1 MDSEIFL
8 LRMTLMQLTERV
20 QYLEEERDVVEM
32 RTLLVQDQLQEVS
45 DVALFHHQVLE
56 EVINQTDILEL
67 HVERM
72 ESQVSLFGVWLEFA
86 YRQLVQLMALYSVL

>member
-1 MDSEIFL
+1 
-8 LRMTLMQLTERV
+8 MQLTERL

-45 DVALFHHQVLE
+45 DVAHFHHQVLE
-56 EVINQTDILEL
+56 EVISQTDILEL

-72 ESQVSLFGVWLEFA
+72 DSRVSLFGVWLEFA
-86 YRQLVQLMALYSVL
+86 YRQLVQLMALFTVYCIF

>member
-1 MDSEIFL
+1 
-8 LRMTLMQLTERV
+8 MQLTERV

-32 RTLLVQDQLQEVS
+32 RTLLVHDQLQEVS
-45 DVALFHHQVLE
+45 DAAQFHHQVLE
-56 EVINQTDILEL
+56 EAINQTDILEL